1 MQIFYGPI
9 STTNVLHVPCCP
21 WQLSAQE
28 VRKYVLNRLRHCR
41 YFWIFVYLHWYTLL
55 PSRSTL
61 GKRAAAH
68 RIRSRQIGKYFIF
81 TTLISTVSQ
90 HISFRLNT
98 FIFPNASENTFIW
111 FISLTISSWKADG
124 LHLNMCTFL
133 TQQSLIPHSSFQLTV
148 ICSSVIPLFFGA

>member
-21 WQLSAQE
+21 WQHSAQE
-28 VRKYVLNRLRHCR
+28 VRKYVLNRLCHCR

-90 HISFRLNT
+90 HTSFRLNT

-133 TQQSLIPHSSFQLTV
+133 TQQSLDPTAHFN
-148 ICSSVIPLFFGA
+148 